1 MHLHLFLQAN
11 RRRSNHTTQ
20 FMIFMSLSIR
30 VKPRCCELLR
40 QELSF
45 PFFHQ
50 VHEIFRSEVPDLP
63 AWLDSLELLGNKLLR
78 AGDGLDIRK

>member
-1 MHLHLFLQAN
+1 M
-11 RRRSNHTTQ
+11 
-20 FMIFMSLSIR
+20 
-30 VKPRCCELLR
+30 R